1 MPFSTP
7 LVEQKPPLIGNF
19 QNIDE
24 RIQGSSALLSK
35 ISSSSLDPLP
45 PEIQPAGSA
54 STGAWPP
61 INVHNQPHSL
71 SGQTHEKLGYRP
83 TTVTQ
88 QGPIKPSFPLQQSDM
103 VEGNKQINAPQFAS
117 QKHLISLSQQ
127 FPPQINLLQPQPRPL
142 QKALQNIVPS
152 SVSASSHMLRPSLNQ
167 GYIPPQGH
175 SAPIG
180 AVGLNSIHN
189 VHSSVPF
196 TNTSFQLSAAL
207 PPMPRGLTPLSS
219 PMLPISQNQGPR
231 GPNPPTGGALSGL
244 INTLMAQGVISLTN
258 QASSSQVNVL
268 LHNFIGLLF
277 YNGNEIF
284 GDVFNLRI
292 LWALNL
298 IKTS

>member
-1 MPFSTP
+1 MPFSAP
-7 LVEQKPPLIGNF
+7 LVEQKPTLIGNF

-24 RIQGSSALLSK
+24 GIRGSSTLLSK
-35 ISSSSLDPLP
+35 ISSSSLDTLP

-61 INVHNQPHSL
+61 INVHNQLHSL

-88 QGPIKPSFPLQQSDM
+88 QGPIKPSFPLQQLDA
-103 VEGNKQINAPQFAS
+103 VESNKQINGPQFAS

-127 FPPQINLLQPQPRPL
+127 FPPQINLLQPRPL
-142 QKALQNIVPS
+142 QEALQNIVPS
-152 SVSASSHMLRPSLNQ
+152 SSVSASSHMIRPSLHH

-175 SAPIG
+175 GAPIG
-180 AVGLNSIHN
+180 AVGLNSIRN
-189 VHSSVPF
+189 VHSSGPI
-196 TNTSFQLSAAL
+196 TNTSFQLSGAL

-219 PMLPISQNQGPR
+219 TMLPISQNQGPR
-231 GPNPPTGGALSGL
+231 GPNPPTGGVFSGL

-258 QASSSQVNVL
+258 QASSTQVNVL
-268 LHNFIGLLF
+268 LHNLIGLLF
-277 YNGNEIF
+277 YNGNEIV